1 MLNPTIFPK
10 LEKAIT
16 QLAFTGETDIVFR
29 EKEIEVLRN
38 KKTVNTIANIFSSQ
52 IKQKEVKI
60 FAKKDV
66 HNCIMLILNKSKLTP
81 EIIRKS
87 LEQSIIMY
95 NDLAHKDLA
104 RRVKRHLNIEDA
116 ESFIT
121 NYVKSATLDITVAQ
135 FHLWRVNGDIA
146 NADIDLVKSA
156 ILKGATITEIAAKYD
171 LPLTFKAL

>member
-29 EKEIEVLRN
+29 DKEIELLRN
-38 KKTVNTIANIFSSQ
+38 QKTVNTIASIFSSQ
-52 IKQKEVKI
+52 IKQKEVKV

-66 HNCIMLILNKSKLTP
+66 HNCIMLLLNKSKLSP

-87 LEQSIIMY
+87 LEQSVVMY
-95 NDLAHKDLA
+95 NDMAHKDLA
-104 RRVKRHLNIEDA
+104 RRVKRHLNVDDA

-121 NYVKSATLDITVAQ
+121 TYVKTATLDITVAQ
-135 FHLWRVNGDIA
+135 FHLWRVNADIA
-146 NADIDLVKSA
+146 GADIDLVKAA
-156 ILKGATITEIAAKYD
+156 IVNGASILEVAAKYN
-171 LPLTFKAL
+171 LPLTFKK